1 MSHTTAQSTVDG
13 NPTESAT
20 TRHAADGSD
29 FATDV
34 ADMIAD
40 HAPRVFA
47 VVLEYGDQIDAKIVA
62 WGLALDDG
70 AYMATVDGRN
80 QYAMAVPESAL
91 KYVTARPDTT
101 PHLVWVDA
109 GAAG

>member
-1 MSHTTAQSTVDG
+1 MSDTTEQSIVDEG
-13 NPTESAT
+13 VTRLAHSSCAAGESE
-20 TRHAADGSD
+20 
-29 FATDV
+29 FAMDV
-34 ADMIAD
+34 ACMVAD

-80 QYAMAVPESAL
+80 QYSMTAPESAL
-91 KYVTARPDTT
+91 KYVSARPNTT
-101 PHLVWVDA
+101 PHLVWVEA
-109 GAAG
+109 RSR